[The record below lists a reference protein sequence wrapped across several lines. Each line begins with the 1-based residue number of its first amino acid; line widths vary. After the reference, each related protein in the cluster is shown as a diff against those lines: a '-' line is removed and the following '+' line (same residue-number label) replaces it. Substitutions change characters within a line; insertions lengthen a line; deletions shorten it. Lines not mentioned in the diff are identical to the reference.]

1 MTIRSVLTSLLL
13 ILALA
18 GLVANG
24 AQAAPPMPDGAGMA
38 RHMSMP
44 DCDGCPGDAGDAG
57 EALACS
63 AACALVVAGDL
74 GPAPL
79 GLLVDAP
86 ARPLPAV
93 APAAPPHGVTI
104 PPDPPRPRRALL

>member
-1 MTIRSVLTSLLL
+1 MMIRSALSSLLL

-18 GLVANG
+18 GLVAGG
-24 AQAAPPMPDGAGMA
+24 AEAAPPMADGAGMA

-44 DCDGCPGDAGDAG
+44 DCDGCPGDAG

-86 ARPLPAV
+86 ARALPAV

-104 PPDPPRPRRALL
+104 APDPPRPRRAIL